1 MYNQVSHV
9 TEQRQQCC
17 MQPFLTEIRTITAAS
32 PATRGLPVLAM
43 ACCTAWLNISGVMT
57 LPPDDGADAEVVLEP
72 EGWGGA
78 ENNPDDSNT
87 PHLQMIN
94 NNN

>member
-1 MYNQVSHV
+1 
-9 TEQRQQCC
+9 
-17 MQPFLTEIRTITAAS
+17 
-32 PATRGLPVLAM
+32 M

-57 LPPDDGADAEVVLEP
+57 LAPDDGADAEVVLEP

-78 ENNPDDSNT
+78 ENKPDDSNT

-94 NNN
+94 NNK

>member
-1 MYNQVSHV
+1 
-9 TEQRQQCC
+9 
-17 MQPFLTEIRTITAAS
+17 
-32 PATRGLPVLAM
+32 M

-57 LPPDDGADAEVVLEP
+57 LAPVDGADAEVVLEP

-94 NNN
+94 NI